1 MTTGPGDLERRQ
13 LNWAHVHRVV
23 SSCLAKRVSL
33 TKIANLHYGLE
44 NPRESKGLNKLKDKK
59 FGNQNR

>member
-23 SSCLAKRVSL
+23 SSTLDKIVSL
-33 TKIANLHYGLE
+33 TKIANFLYSHE
-44 NPRESKGLNKLKDKK
+44 KQKESNG
-59 FGNQNR
+59 QN